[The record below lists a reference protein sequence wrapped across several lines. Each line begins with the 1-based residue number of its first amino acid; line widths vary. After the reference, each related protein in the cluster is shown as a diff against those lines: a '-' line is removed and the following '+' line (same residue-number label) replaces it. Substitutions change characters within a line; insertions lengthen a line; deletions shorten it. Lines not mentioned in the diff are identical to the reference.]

1 MKDLK
6 LTKLLYF
13 IAGAFILLSACKKKT
28 DDIILPD
35 QTNNNPVEPI
45 SSDTFSL
52 FTSTIREDTVSTD
65 LLPYKLLGAMND
77 PEFGLSKSDFYTQF
91 NITELNA
98 AFNNPGNTLDSAVL
112 TVRFTSKIAYYGNL
126 NAAQSFTVHEVSED
140 FPAGNN
146 AVFSD
151 KTLSYFPSA
160 IGIFNGS
167 ISLND
172 SIDVRDNDKTVTIS
186 GALRIPLTS
195 AFGNKLLTA
204 PANTYTSD
212 KNFKEFFK
220 GIVIRASSNPSAGD
234 GAIFALT
241 PADAYSKL
249 TVYYNDTQQYNFN
262 MRGSKAF
269 ANYRI
274 LNQPASITNQK
285 SNSNA
290 DYNKVYL
297 QSLTGAKVKVTI
309 PYLSNLKIDN
319 GMVIHKAELIVNPLA
334 NSFNSTYPLP
344 QRLLV
349 LQPDTFNRSI
359 AIPDLFSGR
368 FNGSLTSN
376 NNYVLNVTDFV
387 QFQINKIKSG
397 EKVSNVLHLV
407 IPTSDPI
414 APSRLIVDAQKSN
427 PAMIKLKITYT
438 KL

>member
-6 LTKLLYF
+6 TIKLLYF
-13 IAGAFILLSACKKKT
+13 IAGAFVLLSACKKKT

-35 QTNNNPVEPI
+35 QSNSNPVEPLAT
-45 SSDTFSL
+45 DTFTL
-52 FTSTIREDTVSTD
+52 FTATIREDTVTTD

-98 AFNNPGNTLDSAVL
+98 AFNNPGNTLDSAIL

-126 NAAQSFTVHEVSED
+126 NSSQSFTVHEVSEN
-140 FPAGNN
+140 FPVGNT
-146 AVFSD
+146 AVYSD
-151 KTLSYFPSA
+151 KTLSYFPTA

-167 ISLND
+167 ISLDD
-172 SIDVRDNDKTVTIS
+172 SIKVRDNDKTVTIS

-204 PANTYTSD
+204 PANTYTND
-212 KNFKEFFK
+212 VNFKDFFK
-220 GIVIRASSNPSAGD
+220 GIVIRASSNPGSGE

-241 PADAYSKL
+241 PSDAYSKI
-249 TVYYNDTQQYNFN
+249 TVYYNDTQQYNLN
-262 MRGSKAF
+262 MKGSKAF

-274 LNQPASITNQK
+274 LSQPSAITDQK
-285 SNSNA
+285 ANPNA
-290 DYNKVYL
+290 DYSKVYL
-297 QSLTGAKVKVTI
+297 QSLTGAKVKITI
-309 PYLSNLKIDN
+309 PYLSDLKIDN

-334 NSFNSTYPLP
+334 NSFSTTYPLP

-368 FNGSLTSN
+368 FNGALTSN

-387 QFQINKIKSG
+387 QFQINKIKTG

-427 PAMIKLKITYT
+427 PAMIKLRIVYT